1 GGGAVGTFGRPVR
14 RAVSRVPR
22 RARAEAGGS
31 EPGAGHADPEPRPLE
46 HPGRAGTRLRVRPRR
61 QADDVQRR
69 DVVRRPVGHQDRRR
83 RHVERR
89 LRTNLGGAE
98 ARHARSLDSE
108 ERRRRLGPSHPH
120 SFRGGTGARAQ
131 RQRGERAAVGARTQG
146 RVSAPSR
153 RQRDHHDAVPRLR
166 RHLHGA
172 LPQHGARGQLDAA
185 ALGRESRRRDR
196 PHRAADADPDTAG
209 GHLHRSRRRA
219 ARRTKR
225 RRTMI
230 ARAVV
235 ALLLLLAVSGTS
247 MPGPAQTGTPRDDQ
261 YFPDVQ
267 LTTQDGTRVRFYDL
281 IKGKTVAIELIYT
294 SCRFACPL
302 ETARLAQ
309 VQRLLGDRMGRDVFF
324 YSISI
329 DPEHDTPAVLKAF
342 AETFH
347 AGPGWT
353 FLTGRR
359 ADIERLARRL
369 GLYSTPNPE
378 DKDGHVPALLIGNE
392 STGDWM
398 RASALDNPNLT
409 ATIITRTV
417 A

>member
-1 GGGAVGTFGRPVR
+1 
-14 RAVSRVPR
+14 
-22 RARAEAGGS
+22 
-31 EPGAGHADPEPRPLE
+31 
-46 HPGRAGTRLRVRPRR
+46 
-61 QADDVQRR
+61 
-69 DVVRRPVGHQDRRR
+69 
-83 RHVERR
+83 
-89 LRTNLGGAE
+89 
-98 ARHARSLDSE
+98 
-108 ERRRRLGPSHPH
+108 
-120 SFRGGTGARAQ
+120 
-131 RQRGERAAVGARTQG
+131 
-146 RVSAPSR
+146 
-153 RQRDHHDAVPRLR
+153 
-166 RHLHGA
+166 
-172 LPQHGARGQLDAA
+172 
-185 ALGRESRRRDR
+185 
-196 PHRAADADPDTAG
+196 
-209 GHLHRSRRRA
+209 
-219 ARRTKR
+219 
-225 RRTMI
+225 MI

-235 ALLLLLAVSGTS
+235 ALLLLAMSGTS
-247 MPGPAQTGTPRDDQ
+247 MPGPAQTGTPRNEQ

-267 LTTQDGTRVRFYDL
+267 LTTQDGARVRFYDL

-359 ADIERLARRL
+359 ADIERLARKL

-392 STGDWM
+392 ATGDWM
-398 RASALDNPNLT
+398 RASALDNPNMT
-409 ATIITRTV
+409 ATMIARWIAGYPAAASRSSIKSYSEARPVANLTSGQYVFSTKCSACHGLGEGPKVGPDLAGVTTTRTRAWLASYITDPQAMLQRGDPIAKALSAKYGAV
-417 A
+417 SMPTLQLTDQQVQDVIQYLDRAR

>member
-1 GGGAVGTFGRPVR
+1 
-14 RAVSRVPR
+14 
-22 RARAEAGGS
+22 
-31 EPGAGHADPEPRPLE
+31 
-46 HPGRAGTRLRVRPRR
+46 
-61 QADDVQRR
+61 
-69 DVVRRPVGHQDRRR
+69 
-83 RHVERR
+83 
-89 LRTNLGGAE
+89 
-98 ARHARSLDSE
+98 
-108 ERRRRLGPSHPH
+108 
-120 SFRGGTGARAQ
+120 
-131 RQRGERAAVGARTQG
+131 
-146 RVSAPSR
+146 
-153 RQRDHHDAVPRLR
+153 
-166 RHLHGA
+166 
-172 LPQHGARGQLDAA
+172 
-185 ALGRESRRRDR
+185 
-196 PHRAADADPDTAG
+196 
-209 GHLHRSRRRA
+209 
-219 ARRTKR
+219 
-225 RRTMI
+225 MI

-235 ALLLLLAVSGTS
+235 ALLLLAMSGTS
-247 MPGPAQTGTPRDDQ
+247 TPGPAQTGTPRDEQ

-309 VQRLLGDRMGRDVFF
+309 VQRRLGDRMGRDVFF

-398 RASALDNPNLT
+398 RASALDNPNMT
-409 ATIITRTV
+409 ATMIARWIAGYPAAASRSSIKSYTEARPVANLTSGQYVFSTKCSACHGLGEGPKVGPDLAGVTTTRTRAWLASYITDPQAMLQRGDPIAKALSAKYGAV
-417 A
+417 SMPTLQLTDQQVQDVIQYLDRAR

>member
-1 GGGAVGTFGRPVR
+1 
-14 RAVSRVPR
+14 
-22 RARAEAGGS
+22 
-31 EPGAGHADPEPRPLE
+31 
-46 HPGRAGTRLRVRPRR
+46 
-61 QADDVQRR
+61 
-69 DVVRRPVGHQDRRR
+69 
-83 RHVERR
+83 
-89 LRTNLGGAE
+89 
-98 ARHARSLDSE
+98 
-108 ERRRRLGPSHPH
+108 
-120 SFRGGTGARAQ
+120 
-131 RQRGERAAVGARTQG
+131 
-146 RVSAPSR
+146 
-153 RQRDHHDAVPRLR
+153 
-166 RHLHGA
+166 
-172 LPQHGARGQLDAA
+172 
-185 ALGRESRRRDR
+185 
-196 PHRAADADPDTAG
+196 
-209 GHLHRSRRRA
+209 
-219 ARRTKR
+219 
-225 RRTMI
+225 MI

-235 ALLLLLAVSGTS
+235 ALLLAMSGTS
-247 MPGPAQTGTPRDDQ
+247 MPGPAQTGTPRNEQ

-267 LTTQDGTRVRFYDL
+267 LTTQDGARVRFYDL

-347 AGPGWT
+347 AGAGWT
-353 FLTGRR
+353 FLTGQR

-398 RASALDNPNLT
+398 RASALDNPNMT
-409 ATIITRTV
+409 ATMIARWIAGYPAAASRSSLKSYTEARPVANLTSGQYVFSTKCSACHGLGEGPKVGPDLAGVTTTRTRAWLASYITDPQAMLQRGDPIAKALSAKYGAV
-417 A
+417 SMPTLQLTDQQVQDVIQYLDRAR

>member
-1 GGGAVGTFGRPVR
+1 
-14 RAVSRVPR
+14 
-22 RARAEAGGS
+22 
-31 EPGAGHADPEPRPLE
+31 
-46 HPGRAGTRLRVRPRR
+46 
-61 QADDVQRR
+61 
-69 DVVRRPVGHQDRRR
+69 
-83 RHVERR
+83 
-89 LRTNLGGAE
+89 
-98 ARHARSLDSE
+98 
-108 ERRRRLGPSHPH
+108 
-120 SFRGGTGARAQ
+120 
-131 RQRGERAAVGARTQG
+131 
-146 RVSAPSR
+146 
-153 RQRDHHDAVPRLR
+153 
-166 RHLHGA
+166 
-172 LPQHGARGQLDAA
+172 
-185 ALGRESRRRDR
+185 
-196 PHRAADADPDTAG
+196 
-209 GHLHRSRRRA
+209 
-219 ARRTKR
+219 
-225 RRTMI
+225 MI

-235 ALLLLLAVSGTS
+235 ALLLAMSGTS
-247 MPGPAQTGTPRDDQ
+247 VPGPAQTGTPRNEQ

-267 LTTQDGTRVRFYDL
+267 LTTQDGARVRFYDL

-309 VQRLLGDRMGRDVFF
+309 VQRRLGDRMGRDVFF

-398 RASALDNPNLT
+398 RASALDNPNMT
-409 ATIITRTV
+409 ATMIARWIAGYPAAASRSSIKSYTEARPVANLTSGQYVFSTKCSACHGLGEGPKVGPDLAGVTTTRTRAWLASYITDPQAMLQLGDPIAKALSAKYGAV
-417 A
+417 SMPTLQLTDQQVQDVIQYLDRAR

>member
-1 GGGAVGTFGRPVR
+1 
-14 RAVSRVPR
+14 
-22 RARAEAGGS
+22 
-31 EPGAGHADPEPRPLE
+31 
-46 HPGRAGTRLRVRPRR
+46 
-61 QADDVQRR
+61 
-69 DVVRRPVGHQDRRR
+69 
-83 RHVERR
+83 
-89 LRTNLGGAE
+89 
-98 ARHARSLDSE
+98 
-108 ERRRRLGPSHPH
+108 
-120 SFRGGTGARAQ
+120 
-131 RQRGERAAVGARTQG
+131 
-146 RVSAPSR
+146 
-153 RQRDHHDAVPRLR
+153 
-166 RHLHGA
+166 
-172 LPQHGARGQLDAA
+172 
-185 ALGRESRRRDR
+185 
-196 PHRAADADPDTAG
+196 
-209 GHLHRSRRRA
+209 
-219 ARRTKR
+219 
-225 RRTMI
+225 MI

-235 ALLLLLAVSGTS
+235 ALLLLAMSGTS
-247 MPGPAQTGTPRDDQ
+247 MPGPAQTGTPRNEQ

-267 LTTQDGTRVRFYDL
+267 LTTQDGARVRFYDL

-392 STGDWM
+392 ATGDWM
-398 RASALDNPNLT
+398 RASALDNPNMT
-409 ATIITRTV
+409 ATMIARWIAGYPAAASRSSLKSYTEARPVANLTSGQYVFSTKCSACHGLGEGPKVGPDLAGVTTTRTRAWLASYITDPQAMLQRGDPIAKALSAKYGAV
-417 A
+417 SMPTLQLTDQQVQDVIQYLDRAR

>member
-1 GGGAVGTFGRPVR
+1 
-14 RAVSRVPR
+14 
-22 RARAEAGGS
+22 
-31 EPGAGHADPEPRPLE
+31 
-46 HPGRAGTRLRVRPRR
+46 
-61 QADDVQRR
+61 
-69 DVVRRPVGHQDRRR
+69 
-83 RHVERR
+83 
-89 LRTNLGGAE
+89 
-98 ARHARSLDSE
+98 
-108 ERRRRLGPSHPH
+108 
-120 SFRGGTGARAQ
+120 
-131 RQRGERAAVGARTQG
+131 
-146 RVSAPSR
+146 
-153 RQRDHHDAVPRLR
+153 
-166 RHLHGA
+166 
-172 LPQHGARGQLDAA
+172 
-185 ALGRESRRRDR
+185 
-196 PHRAADADPDTAG
+196 
-209 GHLHRSRRRA
+209 
-219 ARRTKR
+219 
-225 RRTMI
+225 MI

-235 ALLLLLAVSGTS
+235 ALLLLAMSGTS
-247 MPGPAQTGTPRDDQ
+247 MPGPAQTGTPWNEQ

-267 LTTQDGTRVRFYDL
+267 LTTQDGASVRFYDL

-392 STGDWM
+392 ATGDWM
-398 RASALDNPNLT
+398 RASALDNPNMT
-409 ATIITRTV
+409 ATMIARWIAGYPAAASRSSLKSYTEARPVANLTSGQYVFSTKCSACHGLGEGPKVGPDLAGVTTTRTRAWLASYITDPRAMLQRGDPIAKALSAKYGAV
-417 A
+417 SMPTLQLTDQQVQDVIQYLDRAR

>member
-1 GGGAVGTFGRPVR
+1 
-14 RAVSRVPR
+14 
-22 RARAEAGGS
+22 
-31 EPGAGHADPEPRPLE
+31 
-46 HPGRAGTRLRVRPRR
+46 
-61 QADDVQRR
+61 
-69 DVVRRPVGHQDRRR
+69 
-83 RHVERR
+83 
-89 LRTNLGGAE
+89 
-98 ARHARSLDSE
+98 
-108 ERRRRLGPSHPH
+108 
-120 SFRGGTGARAQ
+120 
-131 RQRGERAAVGARTQG
+131 
-146 RVSAPSR
+146 
-153 RQRDHHDAVPRLR
+153 
-166 RHLHGA
+166 
-172 LPQHGARGQLDAA
+172 
-185 ALGRESRRRDR
+185 
-196 PHRAADADPDTAG
+196 
-209 GHLHRSRRRA
+209 
-219 ARRTKR
+219 
-225 RRTMI
+225 MI

-235 ALLLLLAVSGTS
+235 ALLLAMSGTS
-247 MPGPAQTGTPRDDQ
+247 VPGPAQTGTPRNEQ

-267 LTTQDGTRVRFYDL
+267 LTTQDGARVRFYDL

-353 FLTGRR
+353 FLTGQR
-359 ADIERLARRL
+359 ADIERLARKL

-398 RASALDNPNLT
+398 RASALDNPNMT
-409 ATIITRTV
+409 ATMIARWIAGYPAAASRSSIKSYSEARPVANLTSGQYVFSTKCSACHGLGEGPKVGPDLAGVTTTRTRAWLASYITDPQAMLQRGDPIAKALSAKYGAV
-417 A
+417 SMPTLQLTDQQVQDVIQYLDRAR

>member
-1 GGGAVGTFGRPVR
+1 
-14 RAVSRVPR
+14 
-22 RARAEAGGS
+22 
-31 EPGAGHADPEPRPLE
+31 
-46 HPGRAGTRLRVRPRR
+46 
-61 QADDVQRR
+61 
-69 DVVRRPVGHQDRRR
+69 
-83 RHVERR
+83 
-89 LRTNLGGAE
+89 
-98 ARHARSLDSE
+98 
-108 ERRRRLGPSHPH
+108 
-120 SFRGGTGARAQ
+120 
-131 RQRGERAAVGARTQG
+131 
-146 RVSAPSR
+146 
-153 RQRDHHDAVPRLR
+153 
-166 RHLHGA
+166 
-172 LPQHGARGQLDAA
+172 
-185 ALGRESRRRDR
+185 
-196 PHRAADADPDTAG
+196 
-209 GHLHRSRRRA
+209 
-219 ARRTKR
+219 
-225 RRTMI
+225 MI

-235 ALLLLLAVSGTS
+235 ALLLLAMSGTS
-247 MPGPAQTGTPRDDQ
+247 MPGPAQTGTPRNEQ

-267 LTTQDGTRVRFYDL
+267 LTTQDGARVRFYDL

-398 RASALDNPNLT
+398 RASALDNPNMT
-409 ATIITRTV
+409 ATMIARWIAGYPAAASRSSIKSYSEARPVANLTSGQYVFSTKCSACHGLGEGPKVGPDLAGVTTTRTRAWLASYITDPQAMLQRGDPIAKALSAKYGALSMPTLQLTDQQV
-417 A
+417 QDVIQYLDRAR